1 MSKII
6 INHEIK
12 SSSLKE
18 MIKEKKAILKDG
30 LITYN
35 NDGINVGVKI
45 NNDSVFLTR
54 ENKDMKISLEF
65 ELNKSLVTKYII
77 KDIKTEVILKTVTK
91 KLIIEKNKLLIE
103 YDLYMNNEFSDSFE
117 YSLEWRCL

>member
-35 NDGINVGVKI
+35 NDGINIGVKI
-45 NNDSVFLTR
+45 NSDTVFLTR

>member
-35 NDGINVGVKI
+35 NDGINISVKI
-45 NNDSVFLTR
+45 NNDTVFLTR

-117 YSLEWRCL
+117 YSLEWRDL